1 MKIFKFAN
9 FIFCILVILLTT
21 TTCNST
27 QSGQQSKSAQE
38 INALKDI
45 YKNYFLIG
53 NVINNKYMNDA
64 NQLNLL
70 KKHFNI
76 ITAENDMKPNHLAPK
91 ERGGQYNF
99 SPADRLINEML
110 DNGIKIHGHTLVW
123 HNQTHAWMT
132 EGTPAQVRQTL
143 INHINTVLTH
153 FKGKTVSWDVV
164 NEAVLERINPGTD
177 VNDWKNQLRK
187 ETESGWYRA
196 LGPDYIELAF
206 RTARAADPDILLYYN
221 DYNMNNSRKAQV
233 VANMVKELNDKY
245 KAEGNNRNLI
255 DGIGMQ
261 GHYSTGTSIPQV
273 RQSIELFISIGV
285 KVDISELDI
294 ELRSVGSGS
303 FGTGKD
309 TRTTETEQK
318 IQAVKYAELFDLF
331 KQYSDHI
338 PRVTMWGLDDESSW
352 KSLGNPCL
360 WDGDLN
366 LKQAFF
372 AVADPNKFLIQ

>member
-196 LGPDYIELAF
+196 VGPDYIELAF